1 MHPNRR
7 SGLLSG
13 FQSLDRIFDVFE
25 RLVGEVVQRDVGG
38 HGASFQRG
46 ELLSETPPYLH
57 TGARRQPATLI
68 PIGVQRVEELLLS
81 ERTCI
86 DTHQLLT
93 GWNDLAGRLQAALF
107 ARLASA
113 MSVPSVP
120 MIMRHLSPKSLASGR
135 RTEITW
141 LCQTETRSWMVVP
154 QGLAQRSASGL
165 PLRQPLRR
173 QLPNCRIGRAVGR
186 SPCRTS
192 CGFWRRSIAPPLA
205 APAQSCVGKVCT
217 RRP

>member
-1 MHPNRR
+1 MVIRSNVESCCPRR
-7 SGLLSG
+7 RPTSTQG
-13 FQSLDRIFDVFE
+13 
-25 RLVGEVVQRDVGG
+25 RD
-38 HGASFQRG
+38 AS
-46 ELLSETPPYLH
+46 
-57 TGARRQPATLI
+57 QPATLI

-120 MIMRHLSPKSLASGR
+120 MIMRRLAPKSLASGR

-141 LCQTETRSWMVVP
+141 LCQTETRSWMV
-154 QGLAQRSASGL
+154 
-165 PLRQPLRR
+165 
-173 QLPNCRIGRAVGR
+173 
-186 SPCRTS
+186 
-192 CGFWRRSIAPPLA
+192 
-205 APAQSCVGKVCT
+205 
-217 RRP
+217 